1 MTVHDLRQRV
11 AAIEE
16 GELKASQAKERLT
29 QANLRLVASVAKKYV
44 NRGFQ
49 FLDLI
54 QEGNIGL
61 MRAVEKFDYRL
72 GCRFSTYATWWIR
85 QVIGR
90 AIIDSAPTI
99 RIPGHVVEDRNRLI
113 RISRSLVQKLG
124 HTPLPEE
131 IASEI
136 DLP

>member
-54 QEGNIGL
+54 QEGNVGL

-72 GCRFSTYATWWIR
+72 GSIFHLCHLVDSPGRRASHYRFRTDYP
-85 QVIGR
+85 
-90 AIIDSAPTI
+90 DPSAESRRKPLENF
-99 RIPGHVVEDRNRLI
+99 GHRL
-113 RISRSLVQKLG
+113 
-124 HTPLPEE
+124 
-131 IASEI
+131 AS
-136 DLP
+136 